1 MGCGGSTV
9 NKCLHPANRPCRRS
23 ALAVVL
29 MCCVSY
35 SANTLS
41 QDTDPEWPCIQR
53 LVMEVSPAV
62 MWPLPVEEAMHTQW
76 RDDDTM
82 RQLAEDLGD
91 IAAYTE
97 VEQQRVAA
105 FAAGVPDADKE
116 LQLSLLAVGVLD
128 VSNGVRQH
136 YIQGIKRYTRQQ
148 IAIAGQIEETLNQ
161 LSLLDG
167 AGGKG
172 SDADSLTPEQSELLS
187 TLKWHERVY
196 DQREHAIRSLCD
208 QPVELEETLSSVLRD
223 IAQYLP

>member
-1 MGCGGSTV
+1 M
-9 NKCLHPANRPCRRS
+9 A
-23 ALAVVL
+23 AML
-29 MCCVSY
+29 MCGISY
-35 SANTLS
+35 SANVLS
-41 QDTDPEWPCIQR
+41 QETDPEWPCIQR

-76 RDDDTM
+76 RENDDL

-91 IAAYTE
+91 MAAYTE
-97 VEQQRVAA
+97 VEKQRVAA
-105 FAAGVPDADKE
+105 FAASVPDTDKE
-116 LQLSLLAVGVLD
+116 SQLSLLAVGVLD

-161 LSLLDG
+161 ISLLDG
-167 AGGKG
+167 EGGKG
-172 SDADSLTPEQSELLS
+172 SAEGSLTPEQAELLS

-208 QPVELEETLSSVLRD
+208 QPVELEETLSDVLRD